1 MSELEQSLDVNA
13 FKQALQALD
22 EELGKFDFIVAF
34 APIKLITAGG
44 FLAVNYLRN
53 RDTTKDLNYLLDPEW
68 AADDDIKKPLE
79 QAILRVSK
87 RLQISDLW
95 ATEDMA
101 SYVTKETRIHLFRKA
116 LKQDIILFRGDNLII
131 LAAPIKWA
139 LKRKIR
145 WMFAPGR
152 DRRVEVDMCDLLALL
167 KCERDRKGGP
177 LNREHLRTQ
186 SVNSFDVVPDTA
198 GMEQIAAAY
207 REKYKDEIFA

>member
-1 MSELEQSLDVNA
+1 MSDPGQSLDVNA
-13 FKQALQALD
+13 IQEALQALD
-22 EELGKFDFIVAF
+22 EELGRFDFIVAF

-68 AADDDIKKPLE
+68 ATDEDIKGPIE
-79 QAILRVSK
+79 QAILRVSQ
-87 RLQISDLW
+87 RLGIRENW
-95 ATEDMA
+95 ANENMS

-116 LKQDIILFRGDNLII
+116 LKQNIMLYRGDNVII
-131 LAAPIKWA
+131 YAAPIKWA

-145 WMFAPGR
+145 WMFTPGQ
-152 DRRVEVDMCDLLALL
+152 DRNVDIDMSDLLAML
-167 KCERDRKGGP
+167 KYMRDRKGGP
-177 LNREHLRTQ
+177 LNQEHLRTQ
-186 SVNSFDVVPDTA
+186 SLNSFDVVPDSS

>member
-1 MSELEQSLDVNA
+1 MSELEQSLDANA
-13 FKQALQALD
+13 FKRALQTLD

-44 FLAVNYLRN
+44 FLAVNYLKN

-68 AADDDIKKPLE
+68 ATDEDIKKPLE
-79 QAILRVSK
+79 QAISRVSES
-87 RLQISDLW
+87 LQISKQW
-95 ATEDMA
+95 ANEDMA
-101 SYVTKETRIHLFRKA
+101 LYVTKETRIHLFRKA
-116 LKQDIILFRGDNLII
+116 LKQDIILFKGDNLVI

-152 DRRVEVDMCDLLALL
+152 DRKVEVDMSDLLAML
-167 KCERDRKGGP
+167 KWIRDQKGGP

-186 SVNSFDVVPDTA
+186 SVNSFDVVPDAA

>member
-1 MSELEQSLDVNA
+1 MSELEQPLDLSA
-13 FKQALQALD
+13 FQRALQALD

-44 FLAVNYLRN
+44 FLAVNYLKN

-68 AADDDIKKPLE
+68 ATDEDIKKPLE
-79 QAILRVSK
+79 QAISRVAKS
-87 RLQISDLW
+87 LQISEQW
-95 ATEDMA
+95 ANEDMA
-101 SYVTKETRIHLFRKA
+101 LYVTKETRIHLFRKA
-116 LKQDIILFRGDNLII
+116 LKQDIVLFRGDHLII

-145 WMFAPGR
+145 WMFTPGR
-152 DRRVEVDMCDLLALL
+152 DRKVEVDMSDLLAML
-167 KCERDRKGGP
+167 KCIRDRKGGP
-177 LNREHLRTQ
+177 LNREHLHTQ
-186 SVNSFDVVPDTA
+186 NVNSFDVVPDAA

>member
-1 MSELEQSLDVNA
+1 MSEPEQPLDA
-13 FKQALQALD
+13 SDFQRALKALD
-22 EELGKFDFIVAF
+22 EELGKFEFIVAF

-44 FLAVNYLRN
+44 FLAANYLKN

-68 AADDDIKKPLE
+68 ATDEDIKGPLE

-87 RLQISDLW
+87 RLGISEQW
-95 ATEDMA
+95 ANEDMA
-101 SYVTKETRIHLFRKA
+101 LYVTKETRIHLFRKA
-116 LKQDIILFRGDNLII
+116 QKQNIILFRGDHLVI

-152 DRRVEVDMCDLLALL
+152 DRKVEIDMSDLLAML
-167 KCERDRKGGP
+167 KWIRDRKGSP

-186 SVNSFDVVPDTA
+186 SVNSFDVVPDAA

>member
-1 MSELEQSLDVNA
+1 MPELEQPLDA
-13 FKQALQALD
+13 DALQEALQALD

-44 FLAVNYLRN
+44 FLAVNYLKN
-53 RDTTKDLNYLLDPEW
+53 RETTKDLNYLLDPEW
-68 AADDDIKKPLE
+68 ATDEDIKGPLE

-87 RLQISDLW
+87 RLQISEQW
-95 ATEDMA
+95 ANEDMA
-101 SYVTKETRIHLFRKA
+101 LYVTKETRIHLFRKA
-116 LKQDIILFRGDNLII
+116 LKQNITLFRGDHIVI

-152 DRRVEVDMCDLLALL
+152 DRKVEVDMSDLLAML
-167 KCERDRKGGP
+167 KCMRDRKGGP

-186 SVNSFDVVPDTA
+186 SLNSFDVVPDSP